1 MARLQHVAQRQAIAQ
16 YGLYRRITTARGGGE
31 VWTFQIGSVVD
42 AGDSAAAPRVS
53 LLVPVR
59 NEEENLTRNLP
70 LLLQS
75 DYEPLEIILLDDES
89 TDSGR
94 AVAERLMASSN
105 KDARWVKGKPWTPEL
120 RVSGKSNACQ
130 QLAEL
135 ASGEV
140 LIFCDADVA
149 ISRHAV
155 SRTVKWLQHSRS
167 AGLTALPQQRFVG
180 SRERLAL
187 PWIMQLP
194 IAMTVPFFWSWRS
207 GVRSLQ
213 LANGQWLALR
223 AQQKGLALRFVTGAG
238 VPRRLRGDPLRYA
251 RRLIGR
257 HYAPAQLRSALADG
271 VTLICGDALDPP
283 LVPHGFARVVACNL
297 LDSVRSPAGLLS
309 VVDGL
314 CAPQGELLLASPY
327 SWQSGVVAE
336 GARLGGAA
344 PAADLRAMLTSGGI
358 GLAAGL
364 EAAYTL
370 EDERELPWELRR
382 DTRSAHAYTVHF
394 LRARKT
400 G

>member
-1 MARLQHVAQRQAIAQ
+1 MTPLLMLALLIPLAAALFMVMLNLIFAPRLETAVA
-16 YGLYRRITTARGGGE
+16 E
-31 VWTFQIGSVVD
+31 
-42 AGDSAAAPRVS
+42 DSAAAPRVS

-94 AVAERLMASSN
+94 AVAERLLASSN

-180 SRERLAL
+180 WRERLVL

-223 AQQKGLALRFVTGAG
+223 AQQYHAVGGHRSLGSTPLEDVALAQKFYGRGTRGIRPVLALEDVQVQMYTDWPSLLAGFAKNLVAIFGDSPLGFVCA
-238 VPRRLRGDPLRYA
+238 VAFINMLFFLPL
-251 RRLIGR
+251 LSWLWS
-257 HYAPAQLRSALADG
+257 PALA
-271 VTLICGDALDPP
+271 L
-283 LVPHGFARVVACNL
+283 F
-297 LDSVRSPAGLLS
+297 S
-309 VVDGL
+309 
-314 CAPQGELLLASPY
+314 LLLIALIRLFTALMFRMPLFDLLLHPLSL
-327 SWQSGVVAE
+327 GLFDRVA
-336 GARLGGAA
+336 
-344 PAADLRAMLTSGGI
+344 LRALQSSGSGK
-358 GLAAGL
+358 
-364 EAAYTL
+364 YVWK
-370 EDERELPWELRR
+370 ER
-382 DTRSAHAYTVHF
+382 VI
-394 LRARKT
+394 AR
-400 G
+400 

>member
-1 MARLQHVAQRQAIAQ
+1 MTPFVMLALLIPLAAALVMVMLNLIFAPRLEAAVA
-16 YGLYRRITTARGGGE
+16 E
-31 VWTFQIGSVVD
+31 
-42 AGDSAAAPRVS
+42 DSAAAPRVS

-180 SRERLAL
+180 WRERLAL

-223 AQQKGLALRFVTGAG
+223 AQQYHAVGGHRSLGSTPLEDVALAQKFHGRGVRGIRPVLALEDVRVQMYTDWPSLVAGFAKNLVAIFGGSPIGFVCA
-238 VPRRLRGDPLRYA
+238 VALINMLFFLPL
-251 RRLIGR
+251 LSWLWS
-257 HYAPAQLRSALADG
+257 PALA
-271 VTLICGDALDPP
+271 L
-283 LVPHGFARVVACNL
+283 F
-297 LDSVRSPAGLLS
+297 S
-309 VVDGL
+309 
-314 CAPQGELLLASPY
+314 LLLIALIRFFTALMFRMPLFDLLLHPLSL
-327 SWQSGVVAE
+327 GLFDLVA
-336 GARLGGAA
+336 
-344 PAADLRAMLTSGGI
+344 LRALQSSWSGK
-358 GLAAGL
+358 
-364 EAAYTL
+364 YVWK
-370 EDERELPWELRR
+370 ER
-382 DTRSAHAYTVHF
+382 VI
-394 LRARKT
+394 AR
-400 G
+400 